1 VKRTTQAARLSRSG
15 SLAKAQKF
23 RFYAAIHLDPLRLT
37 LTTHGSPLNLE
48 ILRCNVEPLDG
59 PADFPFSSSFFP

>member
-1 VKRTTQAARLSRSG
+1 VKRSTQAARLSRSG

-37 LTTHGSPLNLE
+37 LKIHGPSLNFG
-48 ILRCNVEPLDG
+48 ILRLALERFPH
-59 PADFPFSSSFFP
+59 PATFPFFPFFP